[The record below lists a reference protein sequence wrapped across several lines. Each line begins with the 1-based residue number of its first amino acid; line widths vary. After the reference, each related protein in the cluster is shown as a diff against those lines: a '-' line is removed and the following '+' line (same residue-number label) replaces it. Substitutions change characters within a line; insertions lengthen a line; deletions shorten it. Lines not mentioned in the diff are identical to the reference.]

1 MGGGCSATR
10 ANDPSSCTLLHDL
23 CPSRLLA
30 GGKRSA
36 QDDQLTT
43 SSTSSA
49 PKKAKVQAVYPF
61 PDVMKP
67 TDESPLP
74 WELAL
79 YAILFILQSDA
90 ASGKKRRADGGE
102 RSAAD
107 ELAGMLLS
115 ESVQRWLGRWVG
127 WEGWAGAVGSSPR
140 ASLGS
145 STARRGRSVGAGGSS
160 PPTVPS
166 VCVYSQIF
174 LTLFRCVVGPAAACA
189 VRRSSAPGVPA
200 RAARATAPGA
210 RGPRRAQTHIQTQKI
225 TKRPIL

>member
-1 MGGGCSATR
+1 M
-10 ANDPSSCTLLHDL
+10 
-23 CPSRLLA
+23 
-30 GGKRSA
+30 
-36 QDDQLTT
+36 
-43 SSTSSA
+43 
-49 PKKAKVQAVYPF
+49 QAVYPF

-115 ESVQRWLGRWVG
+115 KSVQRWLGRWVG

-166 VCVYSQIF
+166 VCVYFQNF

-189 VRRSSAPGVPA
+189 VRRSSAPGVSA
-200 RAARATAPGA
+200 RAARDAGGA
-210 RGPRRAQTHIQTQKI
+210 RAAPRADSYTNTEDHKTPDTIRTTGASPRLKVMPARREPH
-225 TKRPIL
+225 RHARD